1 MTPKPPP
8 TALPPPST
16 AAPSS
21 TPAFLSKLRAP
32 LTRTESEIPQP
43 TSTKIPNF
51 QRQGSLRYVSKRTSL
66 NTLSNTTSAALS
78 RFGILSR
85 LKPKGRENTEP

>member
-1 MTPKPPP
+1 MTPKP
-8 TALPPPST
+8 AST

-51 QRQGSLRYVSKRTSL
+51 QRQGSLRYGSKRTSL
-66 NTLSNTTSAALS
+66 NTLPNGTSANLS
-78 RFGILSR
+78 RFGIPSR